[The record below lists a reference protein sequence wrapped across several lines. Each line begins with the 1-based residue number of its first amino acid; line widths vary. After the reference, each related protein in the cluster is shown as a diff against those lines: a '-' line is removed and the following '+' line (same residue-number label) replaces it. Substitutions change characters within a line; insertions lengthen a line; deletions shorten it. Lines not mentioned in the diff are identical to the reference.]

1 MSAAG
6 KGPTLLRALAAGLAG
21 GVAWMLALTLLFGPA
36 QAVLADPAHQS
47 EKFLTVMAQLEPLPR
62 VADAP
67 WILPAGLLVIG
78 MIYGVTY
85 GFVRRAFPG
94 RAWWK
99 KGLAFGAVAWA
110 LMVPWFEFYL
120 PWNVMHEP
128 ARLVLLEMACWAGV
142 LLIVGLTIAGVY
154 EWRLN
159 AGDRTGRAEYD

>member
-1 MSAAG
+1 MSAGGTRPA
-6 KGPTLLRALAAGLAG
+6 LRALAAGLAG
-21 GVAWMLALTLLFGPA
+21 GVAWMLALTLFFGPA
-36 QAVLADPAHQS
+36 QAVLANPAHQS

-67 WILPAGLLVIG
+67 WTLPVGLLVIG
-78 MIYGVTY
+78 MIYGVAY

-94 RAWWK
+94 RPWWK

-128 ARLVLLEMACWAGV
+128 AALVLLEMACWAGV
-142 LLIVGLTIAGVY
+142 LLIVGLAIAGVY

-159 AGDRTGRAEYD
+159 AGGRAGRPELD